1 MKSKSGKKLKPL
13 QTVIIVSAC
22 VLAVCATFLTVRLIQ
37 TVGKEEVTPE
47 YLSEMSTKAMGEYE
61 YSVLILD
68 TQQTIGEESTVE
80 EYMLTTSK
88 NDSYRTYIYRN
99 ETDDLYQ
106 CWRLDENTGLY
117 TVYIYDSMF
126 ETWVQTSLEYE
137 PLSSNTWL
145 VTSDLTNYSVLP
157 ETDMWGEDECYVVQV
172 TGSSDELAVIYEEIY
187 IRCNDYLPMGII
199 SYGIS
204 DLEKD
209 RVSDIDPAE
218 FGKLNGYNVDDATVE
233 TSEFLEIISVYTLE
247 FSNESLELFGL
258 PEEFITDVE
267 YMSLLESEEVKDGE
281 TDN

>member
-1 MKSKSGKKLKPL
+1 MKSKSEKKRKPL
-13 QTVIIVSAC
+13 QIVIIVSAC
-22 VLAVCATFLTVRLIQ
+22 ILAVCAAFLTVRLIQ

-47 YLSEMSTKAMGEYE
+47 YLSEMSTKAMEEYE
-61 YSVLILD
+61 YSMLILD

-106 CWRLDENTGLY
+106 CWHLDESTGLY

-157 ETDMWGEDECYVVQV
+157 ETDVWGEDECYVVQI

-187 IRCNDYLPMGII
+187 IRCSDYLPMGII
-199 SYGIS
+199 SYGVS
-204 DLEKD
+204 DLDQD
-209 RVSDIDPAE
+209 RVNTINPAE
-218 FGKLNGYNVDDATVE
+218 FGELNGYTVDNATVE

-247 FSNESLELFGL
+247 FSNESLELFSL